1 MSKQTKDDKIRRAQN
16 AVIKL
21 FLIYGI
27 GCVLIFKLTD
37 GAIAFLSWLL
47 WTAVVVAVAAIK
59 DHMEDL
65 KEENHRLAREL
76 YKAQKPWWEERNRLL
91 FGDQTTTKEENNNA

>member
-1 MSKQTKDDKIRRAQN
+1 MRKRTNDKIRRAQN

-21 FLIYGI
+21 FLIFGI

-37 GAIAFLSWLL
+37 GIIAFLSFLL

-59 DHMEDL
+59 DHLEDL
-65 KEENHRLAREL
+65 REENHRLAKEL
-76 YKAQKPWWEERNRLL
+76 YKAQKPWWEERNKLL
-91 FGDQTTTKEENNNA
+91 FGDQTTTKEENTNA